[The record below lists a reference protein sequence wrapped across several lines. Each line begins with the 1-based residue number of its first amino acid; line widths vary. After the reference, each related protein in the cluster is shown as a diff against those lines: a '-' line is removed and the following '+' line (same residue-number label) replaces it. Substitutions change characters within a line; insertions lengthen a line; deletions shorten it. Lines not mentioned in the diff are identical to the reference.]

1 MISPQAQEG
10 FDLLLIRSLKASLPA
25 AMEGSDIG
33 ITSEVSELVE
43 QEAVVLTVS
52 SYLFRLMVMIHFKQD
67 AQTMAYMAGMHE
79 VATADSDRQA
89 FHDAIAEY
97 GNLFCGILNR
107 ELGNYFPHIGMS
119 TPNFL
124 DGQCMSY
131 IQMLNCSHI
140 QHFAVSIEGAPLF
153 HVSLCVSAYDDIDF
167 AVAEDEASASTG
179 ELELF

>member
-1 MISPQAQEG
+1 MISPHAQEG
-10 FDLLLIRSLKASLPA
+10 FDLLLIRSLKASLPSA
-25 AMEGSDIG
+25 LAHSEIG
-33 ITSEVSELVE
+33 ITSDVAELVE

-67 AQTMAYMAGMHE
+67 APTMGYMAGMHE
-79 VATADSDRQA
+79 AGTEAHDKQA
-89 FHDAIAEY
+89 FLDAIAEY

-107 ELGNYFPHIGMS
+107 ELGSYFPHIGMS

-124 DGQCMSY
+124 DGHCLSY

-140 QHFAVSIEGAPLF
+140 QHFAVDVDGSPLF
-153 HVSLCVSAYDDIDF
+153 HVSLCVSAYDDLDF
-167 AVAEDEASASTG
+167 EVAEDEASASTG

>member
-1 MISPQAQEG
+1 MISPHAQEG
-10 FDLLLIRSLKASLPA
+10 FDTLLIRSLKASLPA
-25 AMEGSDIG
+25 AIEHSDIC
-33 ITSEVSELVE
+33 ITSEVSELVD

-67 AQTMAYMAGMHE
+67 RQTTAYMVGSQELAEEGSE
-79 VATADSDRQA
+79 RPA

-107 ELGNYFPHIGMS
+107 ELGSYFPHIGMS

-124 DGQCMSY
+124 DGHCLSY
-131 IQMLNCSHI
+131 IEMLNCSHI
-140 QHFAVSIEGAPLF
+140 QHFAVNVDGAPLF
-153 HVSLCVSAYDDIDF
+153 HVSLCVSAYDDLDF
-167 AVAEDEASASTG
+167 EVAEDEASASTG

>member
-1 MISPQAQEG
+1 MISPHAQEG
-10 FDLLLIRSLKASLPA
+10 FDLLLIRSLKASLPSA
-25 AMEGSDIG
+25 LEHSEIGVTSDVAG
-33 ITSEVSELVE
+33 LVE

-52 SYLFRLMVMIHFKQD
+52 SYLFRLMVMIHFKHE
-67 AQTMAYMAGMHE
+67 AGTEGHDKQ
-79 VATADSDRQA
+79 V
-89 FHDAIAEY
+89 FLDAIAEY

-124 DGQCMSY
+124 DGHCLSY

-140 QHFAVSIEGAPLF
+140 QHFAVDVDGSPLF
-153 HVSLCVSAYDDIDF
+153 HVSLCVSAYDDLDF
-167 AVAEDEASASTG
+167 EVAEDEASASTG